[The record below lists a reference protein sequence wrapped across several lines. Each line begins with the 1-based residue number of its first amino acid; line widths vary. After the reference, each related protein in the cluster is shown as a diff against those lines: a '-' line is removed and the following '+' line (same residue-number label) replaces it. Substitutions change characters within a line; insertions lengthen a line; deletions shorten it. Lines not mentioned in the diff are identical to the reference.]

1 MANVSGPQ
9 PDVKFC
15 PACTAELRNLP
26 RNEMKWRGKKADGTI
41 SQHTHTYA
49 CNAPKCEKKFEIN
62 QDQ

>member
-1 MANVSGPQ
+1 
-9 PDVKFC
+9 
-15 PACTAELRNLP
+15 
-26 RNEMKWRGKKADGTI
+26 MKWRGKKADGTI